1 MKRKRTQP
9 ISLADVLG
17 GASRRIGFGE
27 KLKHM
32 KLMARWEKIA
42 GKAVAKHARPARLR
56 GKVLIV
62 RVDQPTW
69 MQELTFLK
77 HEIMERIREE
87 FKEGAPSDMK
97 LELGELPP
105 WSPTKPEPERAKTR
119 NLDED
124 EKEFIQIA
132 TDEID
137 DPDIR
142 DAAKKAMT
150 ANFSRSDSKPRS

>member
-42 GKAVAKHARPARLR
+42 GSAVARHARPSRLR
-56 GKVLIV
+56 GRTLIV

-105 WSPTKPEPERAKTR
+105 WSSTKEEPERAEMR
-119 NLDED
+119 ELDDD
-124 EKEFIQIA
+124 EKEFIQVA
-132 TDEID
+132 ADEID

-142 DAAKKAMT
+142 DAARRAMSAGFGRSGTKK
-150 ANFSRSDSKPRS
+150 S